1 MQVATIKQII
11 LPIAVI
17 GGAVM
22 IAMGL
27 ASLKKPPEDK
37 PEVDNRP
44 VVSIQV
50 NQPISYTHTV
60 NSYGVVT
67 GKYETELVAQV
78 SGEIQFISD
87 TFVRGGFVRKG
98 EVLAKVDPIDYEANL
113 IDAQAQLASANA
125 ALVLEK
131 AQGRVAEREWEAITR
146 GKPTEL
152 SLRKPQLAQE
162 IAKLKSAQANMKRAT
177 RNIERTVIRA
187 PYDAL
192 IEARSVGLGS
202 YVNTGNMVGKII
214 SVDTAEIRLPVA
226 DKELAFLTNNGEQ
239 ANVIIESN
247 LAGQVQYWSGK
258 IIRSE
263 GVVDKNSR
271 MTYLVAQ
278 VMDPY
283 GLNSDQPRLKF
294 GSYITAK
301 VTGDHAG
308 QVSVIPRYLVIE
320 GKVAVLGDDKLLKL
334 KPVKILRE
342 SGTDA
347 IISSGL
353 DQGDKIITS
362 ALDYPLEGM
371 ELALPEDVKKTE
383 PKPSADDQEAENAQ

>member
-1 MQVATIKQII
+1 MATIKQII